1 MPTISHN
8 LPRPIPT
15 LHRTTIHH
23 RVVNN
28 ITSPPYKSLNSLP
41 PLTVITLQDHPSL
54 YKPNLTCPH
63 QAHIHI
69 STHKP
74 NLTRQASS
82 PDHTTLYHPRHG
94 AYRTLQSR
102 RLFPFS
108 LSFYLGVLLYGS
120 LLVSNDRVF
129 DYMVGCSVNLF
140 SNPLTLLS
148 LCLKS

>member
-1 MPTISHN
+1 MSTISPN

-28 ITSPPYKSLNSLP
+28 ITS
-41 PLTVITLQDHPSL
+41 LTVITLQDYPSL

-63 QAHIHI
+63 QAHIHT
-69 STHKP
+69 STHQP

-102 RLFPFS
+102 RLIYFS

>member
-1 MPTISHN
+1 MPTISPN

-28 ITSPPYKSLNSLP
+28 ITS
-41 PLTVITLQDHPSL
+41 LTVITLQDHPSL

-63 QAHIHI
+63 QAHIHT

-82 PDHTTLYHPRHG
+82 PDHTTLHHPRHG

-102 RLFPFS
+102 LWLTKYLPPHATKLIFVSLFLWESLFRVPFRS
-108 LSFYLGVLLYGS
+108 C
-120 LLVSNDRVF
+120 RR
-129 DYMVGCSVNLF
+129 
-140 SNPLTLLS
+140 
-148 LCLKS
+148 

>member
-1 MPTISHN
+1 MPTISPN

-28 ITSPPYKSLNSLP
+28 ITS
-41 PLTVITLQDHPSL
+41 LTVITLQNHPSL

-63 QAHIHI
+63 QAQIHT
-69 STHKP
+69 STHQP